1 MLTSNPCIY
10 YEALKEMLIFQLYL
24 PVPKNCPKEIYDLMC
39 ECWQRNESD
48 RPNFREIHLFLQRKN
63 LGYIPNVDWHCMHI
77 TDYVCNLAALW
88 GGIKLYLD
96 VVWMTSSELLLFRFV
111 KHKLKFASIITMVFL
126 IAISVE
132 SYKLT
137 FLHATIYPLYKF
149 FHYDYK
155 IISCSSPRVKN
166 GTVSRTCTI
175 LNVLAVESE
184 IM

>member
-1 MLTSNPCIY
+1 
-10 YEALKEMLIFQLYL
+10 
-24 PVPKNCPKEIYDLMC
+24 
-39 ECWQRNESD
+39 
-48 RPNFREIHLFLQRKN
+48 
-63 LGYIPNVDWHCMHI
+63 
-77 TDYVCNLAALW
+77 
-88 GGIKLYLD
+88 
-96 VVWMTSSELLLFRFV
+96 
-111 KHKLKFASIITMVFL
+111 MVFL